1 MPDFGGGG
9 DGGSR
14 LPITL
19 ALKVNTGV
27 TPPVVTDVAYIYTGV
42 TTVTARLCSW
52 RLCSSNHDANY
63 SALHNVLQCDFH
75 RNLLGL
81 VYSLHIGHCA
91 IQCERPCRPT
101 RNQRAVLDSAERAGF
116 RKFN

>member
-27 TPPVVTDVAYIYTGV
+27 TPTVVTDVAYIYTVV

-63 SALHNVLQCDFH
+63 VNRFLLQ
-75 RNLLGL
+75 NQPIL
-81 VYSLHIGHCA
+81 VIDKASNPAQSFYFQATL
-91 IQCERPCRPT
+91 P
-101 RNQRAVLDSAERAGF
+101 
-116 RKFN
+116 